1 MRVIS
6 GEYGGRPLK
15 AVPGNKT
22 RPTTD
27 KIKEAV
33 FHILGPYFDG
43 GSVLDLYSGSGSLG
57 IEAVSRGMDEA
68 VLVDM
73 NYKAIKVIN
82 ENIEITKEPEKFI
95 VLKKKDH
102 QAILEL
108 KEQNKTFN
116 LVLLDP
122 PYATQEITSII
133 ENLNKQSLLRSNAMI
148 MCETDKLVELPSHLS
163 DLEMIKEKLYGTT
176 KITVYQKGGIQ

>member
-43 GSVLDLYSGSGSLG
+43 GSALDLYSGSGSLG

-68 VLVDM
+68 VLVDV

-82 ENIEITKEPEKFI
+82 ENVEMTKEPEKFI

-102 QAILEL
+102 QAIVELESQG
-108 KEQNKTFN
+108 KKFD

-122 PYATQEITSII
+122 PYATQEIISII
-133 ENLNKQSLLRSNAMI
+133 EMLNKRSLLRSNVVI
-148 MCETDKLVELPSHLS
+148 MCETDKAVELPSHLANVK
-163 DLEMIKEKLYGTT
+163 MVKQKIYGTT
-176 KITVYQKGGIQ
+176 KITVYQTGGNQ